1 MNTRA
6 ASILIAGGGLIFLC
20 GTLAMK
26 AQHTGACLQARI
38 YAWECRQMTPQQRE
52 LFIKA
57 RYCLE
62 SGRYESAAV
71 CLKMLRETETESL
84 SMEGARVP

>member
-38 YAWECRQMTPQQRE
+38 YARECRQMTLVLLRVAWE
-52 LFIKA
+52 LVQLFGWTGMA
-57 RYCLE
+57 Q
-62 SGRYESAAV
+62 
-71 CLKMLRETETESL
+71 
-84 SMEGARVP
+84 